1 MIVIIIVAVV
11 INISIIA
18 LYLNLVKIQIS
29 DKINYK
35 TNSLHCG
42 FDNCRS
48 IYTKRNKNNKV
59 NIG

>member
-35 TNSLHCG
+35 TNSLQLWL
-42 FDNCRS
+42 R
-48 IYTKRNKNNKV
+48 
-59 NIG
+59 